1 MINKLVVNS
10 FDRTTDITPDEVRS
24 METFKDWDD
33 TRIIELI
40 RAIKTLSAIMYN
52 NWSKDTKIGKKI
64 ALEVDDKPNIAA

>member
-1 MINKLVVNS
+1 
-10 FDRTTDITPDEVRS
+10 